1 MPDLA
6 LTVAIVFV
14 MTAVFAGSLAAL
26 VLNRPSE
33 AKRRLDRIMSPG
45 REPRA
50 AAPVLET
57 LTLTERPGPAIERVS
72 KVLPT
77 SSKEMSRI
85 RRRLARAGFS
95 NPSAPVIYAAL
106 EVVLPVIVGLGAFGL
121 LRPILG
127 SPRVFLVSALLAIAA
142 YLLPGMIVG
151 RLITRRQQQIRN
163 ALPDALDLIIVCVEA
178 GLSLDQALLKAREE
192 LALSHQALADEL
204 QHLTNEIRAGKPR
217 MEAFRTLA
225 DRTKV
230 DDVRALVAMLI
241 QTDRFGTSI
250 AQALRTH
257 AETARTL
264 RRQRAEERAAKLG
277 VKLVFPL
284 VFCLFPAM
292 YVVTL
297 GPGAVRIIRILIQG
311 IGRQYQ

>member
-6 LTVAIVFV
+6 LTIAIVFV

-26 VLNRPSE
+26 VLNRPTE

-45 REPRA
+45 REPRPV
-50 AAPVLET
+50 APVLEA
-57 LTLTERPGPAIERVS
+57 LTLTERPGRAIERVS
-72 KVLPT
+72 RVLPT
-77 SSKEMSRI
+77 STKEMSRI
-85 RRRLARAGFS
+85 RRRLARAGLAS
-95 NPSAPVIYAAL
+95 PSAPVVYAAL
-106 EVVLPVIVGLGAFGL
+106 EAALPVIVGFSAFALLG
-121 LRPILG
+121 PILG
-127 SPRVFLVSALLAIAA
+127 SPRVFLVSTLLAIAA
-142 YLLPGMIVG
+142 YLVPGMIVG
-151 RLITRRQQQIRN
+151 RFITRRQQQIRN
-163 ALPDALDLIIVCVEA
+163 GLPDALDLIIVCVEA
-178 GLSLDQALLKAREE
+178 GVSLDQALIKAREE
-192 LALSHQALADEL
+192 LSLSHPALADEL

-217 MEAFRTLA
+217 MEAFRNLA

-257 AETARTL
+257 AETGRTI

-297 GPGAVRIIRILIQG
+297 GPGAIRIIRVLIQG
-311 IGRQYQ
+311 IGRQ

>member
-6 LTVAIVFV
+6 ITIAIVFV

-26 VLNRPSE
+26 VLNRPTE
-33 AKRRLDRIMSPG
+33 ARRRLDRIMSPG
-45 REPRA
+45 RERV
-50 AAPVLET
+50 AAPVLQN
-57 LTLTERPGPAIERVS
+57 LTLTDRPGPALERVS

-77 SSKEMSRI
+77 STKEMSRI
-85 RRRLARAGFS
+85 RRRLVRAGFTG
-95 NPSAPVIYAAL
+95 PSAPVIYAAL
-106 EVVLPVIVGLGAFGL
+106 EVALPVLAGLSAFAL
-121 LRPILG
+121 LRQPLG
-127 SPRVFLVSALLAIAA
+127 SPRVFLVSSLLAIAA
-142 YLLPGMIVG
+142 YLVPGLLVG
-151 RLITRRQQQIRN
+151 RIVTRRQQQIRN
-163 ALPDALDLIIVCVEA
+163 GLPDALDLIIVCVEA
-178 GLSLDQALLKAREE
+178 GLSLDQAVLKAREE
-192 LALSHQALADEL
+192 LALSHPALADEL
-204 QHLTNEIRAGKPR
+204 QQVTNEIRAGKPR
-217 MEAFRTLA
+217 MEAFRNLA

-257 AETARTL
+257 AETGRTI

-297 GPGAVRIIRILIQG
+297 GPGAIRIIRVLIQG
-311 IGRQYQ
+311 IGRQ

>member
-1 MPDLA
+1 MPDTA
-6 LTVAIVFV
+6 ITIAIVFV
-14 MTAVFAGSLAAL
+14 TTALFAGSLAAL
-26 VLNRPSE
+26 VLNRQTD
-33 AKRRLDRIMSPG
+33 ARRRLDRIIAPPKD
-45 REPRA
+45 RPA
-50 AAPVLET
+50 ASAALEH
-57 LTLTERPGPAIERVS
+57 LTLTDTVGPTLSRVS

-77 SSKEMSRI
+77 SPKEMSRI
-85 RRRLARAGFS
+85 RRRLARAGFTS
-95 NPSAPVIYAAL
+95 PAAPVIYAAL
-106 EVVLPVIVGLGAFGL
+106 EVALPVAAGFSAVAVF
-121 LRPILG
+121 G
-127 SPRVFLVSALLAIAA
+127 SPRGIMVGSLLAIAA
-142 YLLPGMIVG
+142 YLVPGLVVG
-151 RLITRRQQQIRN
+151 RIVTRRQMQIRN

-178 GLSLDQALLKAREE
+178 GLSLDQSVLKASEE
-192 LALSHQALADEL
+192 LALAYPALADEL
-204 QHLTNEIRAGKPR
+204 QQVTNEVRAGKPR
-217 MEAFRTLA
+217 MEAFRNFA

-257 AETARTL
+257 ADTGRTA

-297 GPGAVRIIRILIQG
+297 GPGAIRIIRVLIQG
-311 IGRQYQ
+311 LAGQ

>member
-1 MPDLA
+1 MPDVA
-6 LTVAIVFV
+6 VTVAIVFV

-26 VLNRPSE
+26 VLNRQTD
-33 AKRRLDRIMSPG
+33 ARRRLDRIMAPAKG
-45 REPRA
+45 RPA
-50 AAPVLET
+50 ASAALKH
-57 LTLTERPGPAIERVS
+57 LTLTDTVGPTLSRVS
-72 KVLPT
+72 KLLPT

-85 RRRLARAGFS
+85 RRRMARAGFTT
-95 NPSAPVIYAAL
+95 PAAAVIFAAL
-106 EVVLPVIVGLGAFGL
+106 EVALPVVAGASSIAIF
-121 LRPILG
+121 G
-127 SPRVFLVSALLAIAA
+127 SPRGIMVGSLLAIAA
-142 YLLPGMIVG
+142 YLVPGLVVG
-151 RLITRRQQQIRN
+151 RLATRRQQQIRN
-163 ALPDALDLIIVCVEA
+163 GLPDALDLVIVCVEA
-178 GLSLDQALLKAREE
+178 GLSLDQAVLKASEE
-192 LALSHQALADEL
+192 LELSHPALADEL
-204 QHLTNEIRAGKPR
+204 QQVTNEIRAGKPR
-217 MEAFRTLA
+217 MEAFRNFA

-257 AETARTL
+257 ADTGRTV

-297 GPGAVRIIRILIQG
+297 GPGAIRIIRVLIQG
-311 IGRQYQ
+311 LGGQ